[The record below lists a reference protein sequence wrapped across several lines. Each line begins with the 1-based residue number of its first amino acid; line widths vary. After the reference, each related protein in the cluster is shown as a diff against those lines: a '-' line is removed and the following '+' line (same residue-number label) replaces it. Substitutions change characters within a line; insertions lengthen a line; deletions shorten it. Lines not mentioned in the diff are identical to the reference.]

1 MNGGKSVR
9 FAPAESSGKLSS
21 PSRVVDSESKT
32 APIPIGLGISPE
44 QADFRTEVLFT
55 PKVDRSM
62 QYVKPQ
68 ERVDTAVAPPSSLT
82 RPNHEDL
89 LRRVS
94 VVIYQ
99 HIKKCEA
106 RKANAKPED
115 LETGKFHISKMNEF
129 DESNFAS
136 PQYVCHFTRILFCRT
151 GFQYGVSRKQ
161 QTYHVPD
168 PKIIHEFLSTLFD
181 KAQLSAECSIVCLI
195 YIERLMERANVPLV
209 SSTWKPL
216 VLCGLLIAS
225 KVWQDIGS
233 WNVEFSECYPEFPL
247 SSINNLERI
256 FCGHMQWDLYISS
269 SLYAKYYFALRSLT
283 AKQDFRKKYNVMM
296 TKAPMAEAVSQR
308 TEAVK
313 EEFLAPTLS
322 RSL

>member
-9 FAPAESSGKLSS
+9 FAPAESSGKISS

-151 GFQYGVSRKQ
+151 VFNTV
-161 QTYHVPD
+161 
-168 PKIIHEFLSTLFD
+168 
-181 KAQLSAECSIVCLI
+181 
-195 YIERLMERANVPLV
+195 
-209 SSTWKPL
+209 
-216 VLCGLLIAS
+216 
-225 KVWQDIGS
+225 
-233 WNVEFSECYPEFPL
+233 
-247 SSINNLERI
+247 
-256 FCGHMQWDLYISS
+256 
-269 SLYAKYYFALRSLT
+269 
-283 AKQDFRKKYNVMM
+283 
-296 TKAPMAEAVSQR
+296 
-308 TEAVK
+308 
-313 EEFLAPTLS
+313 
-322 RSL
+322 